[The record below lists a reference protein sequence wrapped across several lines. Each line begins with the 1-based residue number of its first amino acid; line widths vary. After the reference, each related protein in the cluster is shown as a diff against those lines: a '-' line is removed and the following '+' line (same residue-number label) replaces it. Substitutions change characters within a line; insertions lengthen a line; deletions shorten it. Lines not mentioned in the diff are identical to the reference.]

1 MSEKKPELVYV
12 EHQYTQEEDSNGRTG
27 MNIQEITIKAEDAGG
42 GFYFVIET
50 ERWAVENPSEL
61 ADLVREVEK
70 AVGQSS

>member
-1 MSEKKPELVYV
+1 MSKKPELVYV
-12 EHQYTQEEDSNGRTG
+12 EHQYTQEEDSNGRSG
-27 MNIQEITIKAEDAGG
+27 VNIQEITIKAEDAGG

>member
-1 MSEKKPELVYV
+1 MSKKPELVYV

>member
-1 MSEKKPELVYV
+1 MSQKPKLVYV
-12 EHQYTQEEDSNGRTG
+12 EHQYTQEEDSNGRSG
-27 MNIQEITIKAEDAGG
+27 VNIQEITIKAEDAGG

>member
-1 MSEKKPELVYV
+1 MSKKPELVYV

-27 MNIQEITIKAEDAGG
+27 VNIQEITIKAEDAGG

>member
-1 MSEKKPELVYV
+1 MSQKPKLVYV
-12 EHQYTQEEDSNGRTG
+12 EHQYTQEEDSGGRSG
-27 MNIQEITIKAEDAGG
+27 VDIQEITIKAEDAGG